1 MEGCGALQKAMETRG
16 NKRCGQD
23 KTGPGGAVWGAG
35 EVVLC
40 LLGDSKYKQK
50 S

>member
-23 KTGPGGAVWGAG
+23 ETWPEGAVWGAG
-35 EVVLC
+35 EVALC
-40 LLGDSKYKQK
+40 LLGDS
-50 S
+50 

>member
-23 KTGPGGAVWGAG
+23 ETWPGGAVWGAG

-40 LLGDSKYKQK
+40 LLGDS
-50 S
+50 